1 MRIADLPDSW
11 PIAVDTE
18 TSAGHV
24 DDGGRVAAV
33 SLAFRVP
40 SPDGEWL
47 ASQPMIHRAIP
58 FDQGLTNLPLGP
70 KSLDEKTARRVD
82 RHKQSHRFYE
92 DAGNLPVHK
101 FMELLSH
108 LRRHRLIFH
117 NAKFDMQMLRAG
129 LRGREHDTGVDFEDE
144 LAWDTM
150 LANRVVWA
158 IHKVGLKETAVR
170 LGLGRLIGD
179 DSVREGMEA
188 AEQEALKP
196 WLGPK
201 TGKNA
206 DPRFDLVPWE
216 VMRPYA
222 GMDAKLTLVLA
233 ELQLDEF
240 EEQPGDQRQAVQR
253 ELDLCR
259 VLYRMENRGIAY
271 DSRTSLRMARKI
283 EAQQAKVAES
293 LPFDVTPSKAK
304 AYFFGKLEHPV
315 FSDKLTEVRKEPQL
329 DDEVV
334 QRLVSSQSW
343 PPHSRDVGPM
353 HAKLYAQHEALKSA
367 NSKWYTAWADLV
379 GTDGRLRTSFK
390 QADVVSGRLA
400 VGRAQLQAIPQPY
413 QMPKVDWEL
422 IGVRDLFHED
432 LWCPDG
438 CGSLL
443 ELWEFDLSQAEI
455 RIAAAVARCQP
466 MLDGFKRGDDSHSIA
481 CRLMFADLFA
491 ADGFTG
497 NEEAHPKWDELR
509 AVAKRCNLGILY
521 SAGSRTI
528 QAQIK
533 LFTGREY
540 PLNQVKQWIDQWN
553 DAFPEMAAANR
564 KYELQALNHG
574 RVQLINGRWRA
585 FQVYEP
591 YHKSFNQVIQGSLA
605 ETMKDVMISVENAI
619 PDALL
624 LQIHDSLVMRLNP
637 CKLEGQKALVQKIMK
652 DVFEQTFTAQW
663 GVKPNKW
670 EEDRRER
677 VCVPFETDSK
687 RFGRKDLQRV

>member
-1 MRIADLPDSW
+1 MRLADLPDSW

-18 TSAGHV
+18 TSATHP
-24 DDGGRVAAV
+24 DDGGHVAAV

-47 ASQPMIHRAIP
+47 ESQPMIHRAIP
-58 FDQGLTNLPLGP
+58 FDQGLVNLPLGP
-70 KSLDEKTARRVD
+70 KELNAKTTKRIEK
-82 RHKQSHRFYE
+82 HKQSERFYE
-92 DAGNLPVHK
+92 DAGNLAVHK
-101 FMELLSH
+101 FMELCAH
-108 LRRHRLIFH
+108 LRRMRLLFA
-117 NAKFDMQMLRAG
+117 NAKFDMRFFRHG
-129 LRGREHDTGVDFEDE
+129 LRGREHDTGVDFEDN

-150 LANRVVWA
+150 LASRVLWPGFP
-158 IHKVGLKETAVR
+158 VGLKETSIR
-170 LGLGRLIGD
+170 LSLGRELG
-179 DSVREGMEA
+179 VREGMEA
-188 AEQEALKP
+188 AEAEALKP

-201 TGKNA
+201 TGGKANA
-206 DPRFDLVPWE
+206 GDARFDLVPWSI
-216 VMRPYA
+216 MNPYA
-222 GMDAKLTLVLA
+222 GMDAMLTLILTEVQLA
-233 ELQLDEF
+233 EYD
-240 EEQPGDQRQAVQR
+240 EQPGSQRQAIDR
-253 ELDLCR
+253 ELDLCK

-271 DSRTSLRMARKI
+271 DVRTSMRMARKI
-283 EAQQAKVAES
+283 VTEQERVAAE

-304 AYFFGKLEHPV
+304 AHFFGELGHPV

-334 QRLVSSQSW
+334 QRLVSSRSW
-343 PPHSRDVGPM
+343 PPHSRDIGPV
-353 HAKLYAQHEALKSA
+353 HAKLYAQHEGLKSA
-367 NSKWYTAWADLV
+367 NSKWYTAWAELV
-379 GTDGRLRTSFK
+379 GPDGRLRTSFK

-466 MLDGFKRGDDSHSIA
+466 MLDGFARGDDSHSIA
-481 CRLMFADLFA
+481 CRLMFSDLFGS
-491 ADGFTG
+491 DGYLG
-497 NEEAHPKWDELR
+497 REEDHAKWDELR

-528 QAQIK
+528 RDQIK
-533 LFTGREY
+533 MFTGRDY
-540 PLNQVKQWIDQWN
+540 PLDQVREWIDQWN

-564 KYELQALNHG
+564 KYELQAMNHG

-591 YHKSFNQVIQGSLA
+591 YHKAFNQVIQGSLA
-605 ETMKDVMISVENAI
+605 ETMKDAMILTENAI

-624 LQIHDSLVMRLNP
+624 LQIHDSLVLRLRP
-637 CKLEGQKALVQKIMK
+637 CRIEEQSAVVQKILV
-652 DVFEQTFTAQW
+652 DTFEQTFTLPW
-663 GVKPNKW
+663 GDKPNKW
-670 EEDRRER
+670 EADRRVR
-677 VCVPFETDSK
+677 VCVPFTSDCK
-687 RFGRKDLQRV
+687 RFGRKGALV

>member
-18 TSAGHV
+18 TSKAHP
-24 DDGGRVAAV
+24 DSGGRVAAV

-40 SPDGEWL
+40 SADGEWL
-47 ASQPMIHRAIP
+47 PSQPMIHRAIP
-58 FDQGLTNLPLGP
+58 FDQGTLNLPLGP
-70 KSLDEKTARRVD
+70 KELDERTAKRLS
-82 RHKQSHRFYE
+82 KWPTWAQTE
-92 DAGNLPVHK
+92 DAVNLAVHK
-101 FMELLSH
+101 FMELLAH
-108 LRRHRLIFH
+108 LRRHRLLFA
-117 NAKFDMQMLRAG
+117 NAKFDMQMLRTG

-150 LANRVVWA
+150 LASRILWPKY
-158 IHKVGLKETAVR
+158 KVGLKETAVR
-170 LGLGRLIGD
+170 LRLGAELG
-179 DSVREGMEA
+179 VKEGMEDEEA
-188 AEQEALKP
+188 LALKP

-206 DPRFDLVPWE
+206 DPRFDLVPWS
-216 VMRPYA
+216 VMAPYA
-222 GMDAKLTLVLA
+222 GMDAKLTLTLA
-233 ELQLDEF
+233 EMQLAEF
-240 EEQPGDQRQAVQR
+240 DEQPGSQRQAMQR
-253 ELDLCR
+253 ELDLCK

-271 DSRTSLRMARKI
+271 DFRTSRIMARRLAS
-283 EAQQAKVAES
+283 EQSRVAER
-293 LPFDVTPSKAK
+293 LPFDVTPPKAK
-304 AYFFGKLEHPV
+304 QYFFDQLGHPA
-315 FSDKLTEVRKEPQL
+315 FSDKITKVKGDPQL

-334 QRLVSSQSW
+334 VRLASSTSW
-343 PPHSRDVGPM
+343 PAHSREIGPA
-353 HAKLYAQHEALKSA
+353 HAKLYAEHEGYKSA
-367 NSKWYTAWADLV
+367 RSKWYDAWADLV
-379 GTDGRLRTSFK
+379 GPDGRLRTSFK

-432 LWCPDG
+432 IWCPDG
-438 CGSLL
+438 CGDRLQD
-443 ELWEFDLSQAEI
+443 WEFDLSQAEI

-466 MLDGFKRGDDSHSIA
+466 MLDGFLRGDDSHSIA

-528 QAQIK
+528 QTQIK
-533 LFTGREY
+533 LFTGRSYE
-540 PLNQVKQWIDQWN
+540 LTQVRTWIDQWN
-553 DAFPEMAAANR
+553 AAFPEMASASR
-564 KYELQALNHG
+564 RYEAQALNHG

-591 YHKSFNQVIQGSLA
+591 LHKAFNQMIQGSLA
-605 ETMKDVMISVENAI
+605 ETMKDVMIDVENAV
-619 PDALL
+619 PDSML

-637 CKLEGQKALVQKIMK
+637 CRVAEQSAVVQKIMK
-652 DVFEQTFTAQW
+652 DTYELTFTLPW
-663 GVKPNKW
+663 GEKPKNKW
-670 EEDRRER
+670 EADTR
-677 VCVPFETDSK
+677 VRVTVPFETDAK
-687 RFGRKDLQRV
+687 RFGRKEPLT

>member
-18 TSAGHV
+18 TSKGHP

-33 SLAFRVP
+33 SMAFRVP

-47 ASQPMIHRAIP
+47 ESQPMIHRAIP

-70 KSLDEKTARRVD
+70 KELDEKTARRIA
-82 RHKQSHRFYE
+82 RHKESHRFYE

-101 FMELLSH
+101 FMELLAQ

-150 LANRVVWA
+150 LGNRILWPV
-158 IHKVGLKETAVR
+158 HKVGLKDTAVR
-170 LGLGRLIGD
+170 LSLGRLLGD
-179 DSVREGMEA
+179 DSVREGMED
-188 AEQEALKP
+188 AEAEALKP

-206 DPRFDLVPWE
+206 DPRFDLVPWD
-216 VMRPYA
+216 VMCPYA

-233 ELQLDEF
+233 ELQLAEF
-240 EEQPGDQRQAVQR
+240 DEQPGDQRQAMQR

-271 DSRTSLRMARKI
+271 DFRASKRMARRLAD
-283 EAQQAKVAES
+283 EQGRVADL
-293 LPFDVTPSKAK
+293 LPFDVTPPKAK
-304 AYFFGKLEHPV
+304 QYFFDELGHPT
-315 FSDKLTEVRKEPQL
+315 FSDKITKVKGDPQL

-334 QRLVSSQSW
+334 ARLASSHSW
-343 PPHSRDVGPM
+343 PAKSRDVGPA
-353 HAKLYAQHEALKSA
+353 HAKLYAEHEGFKSA
-367 NSKWYTAWADLV
+367 RSKWYDAWADLV
-379 GTDGRLRTSFK
+379 GPDGRLRTSFK

-400 VGRAQLQAIPQPY
+400 VGRVQLQAIPQPY
-413 QMPKVDWEL
+413 QMPKVAWEL
-422 IGVRDLFHED
+422 IGVRDLFHENM
-432 LWCPDG
+432 WCPDG

-466 MLDGFKRGDDSHSIA
+466 MLNGFNRGDDSHSIA

-497 NEEAHPKWDELR
+497 NEERHPKWDELR

-540 PLNQVKQWIDQWN
+540 PIGLVKTWIEQWN

-591 YHKSFNQVIQGSLA
+591 YHKAFNQVIQGSLA
-605 ETMKDVMISVENAI
+605 ETMKDAMILIENAV

-624 LQIHDSLVMRLNP
+624 LQIHDSVVLRLRP
-637 CKLEGQKALVQKIMK
+637 CQLEEQKATVQKILI
-652 DVFEQTFTAQW
+652 DTYEQTYTLRW
-663 GVKPNKW
+663 GPKPSKW
-670 EEDRRER
+670 EADRRVR
-677 VCVPFETDSK
+677 VCVPFTSDSK
-687 RFGRKDLQRV
+687 RFGRK

>member
-18 TSAGHV
+18 TSASHP
-24 DDGGRVAAV
+24 DSGGRVAAV

-40 SPDGEWL
+40 SSDGEWL
-47 ASQPMIHRAIP
+47 ESQPMIHRAIP
-58 FDQGLTNLPLGP
+58 FDQGLVNLPLGP
-70 KSLDEKTARRVD
+70 KELDERTLKRIARWPEWGRA
-82 RHKQSHRFYE
+82 E
-92 DAGNLPVHK
+92 DALNRLIHK
-101 FMELLSH
+101 FMELLAQ

-129 LRGREHDTGVDFEDE
+129 LRGRESTTGVDFEDE

-150 LANRVVWA
+150 LGNRILWPSYL
-158 IHKVGLKETAVR
+158 VGLKETAVR
-170 LGLGRLIGD
+170 LSLGKLIGD
-179 DSVREGMEA
+179 ESVREGMED
-188 AEQEALKP
+188 AEAEALKP

-206 DPRFDLVPWE
+206 DPRFDLVPWS
-216 VMRPYA
+216 VMGPYA

-233 ELQLDEF
+233 ELQIAEF
-240 EEQPGDQRQAVQR
+240 EEQAGCQRQAMQR
-253 ELDLCR
+253 EIDLCK

-271 DSRTSLRMARKI
+271 DFRTSKRMARRLAD
-283 EAQQAKVAES
+283 EQHRVAAE
-293 LPFDVTPSKAK
+293 LPFDVTPPKAK
-304 AYFFGKLEHPV
+304 VHFFDVLGHPV
-315 FSDKLTEVRKEPQL
+315 FSDKVTKVKRDPQL

-334 QRLVSSQSW
+334 VRLASSRAW
-343 PPHSRDVGPM
+343 PARSREIGPV
-353 HAKLYAQHEALKSA
+353 HAKLYAEHEGYKSA
-367 NSKWYTAWADLV
+367 RSKWYDAWADLV
-379 GTDGRLRTSFK
+379 GPDGRLRTSFK

-413 QMPKVDWEL
+413 QIPKVEWEL

-432 LWCPDG
+432 MWCPDG
-438 CGSLL
+438 CGDRLQN
-443 ELWEFDLSQAEI
+443 WEFDLSQAEI

-466 MLDGFKRGDDSHSIA
+466 MLDGFARGDDSHSIA

-497 NEEAHPKWDELR
+497 NEETHPKWDELR

-521 SAGSRTI
+521 SAGSKTI
-528 QAQIK
+528 QTQIK

-540 PLNQVKQWIDQWN
+540 PLNLVRTWIEQWN
-553 DAFPEMAAANR
+553 EAFPEMAAANR

-591 YHKSFNQVIQGSLA
+591 YHKAFNQVIQGSLA
-605 ETMKDVMISVENAI
+605 ETMKDAMILVENAI
-619 PDALL
+619 PDAML
-624 LQIHDSLVMRLNP
+624 LQIHDSLVLRLKP
-637 CKLEGQKALVQKIMK
+637 CRLAEQSATVQKILV
-652 DVFEQTFTAQW
+652 DTFEQTFTLPW
-663 GVKPNKW
+663 GDKPNEW
-670 EEDRRER
+670 EADRRVR
-677 VCVPFETDSK
+677 VCVPFMSDAK
-687 RFGRKDLQRV
+687 RFGRKGALV